1 MTIYSIV
8 HTRCAQLI
16 VDLNVTNKK
25 VIVIGG
31 GTEGLRKVH
40 GLLDQ
45 GCEITMITNR
55 LNKELKKLSDDGKL
69 RLIKRRINNASIL
82 NEFSNIFL
90 ILAATDDKELNR
102 KLVEKGRSIGSFVY
116 AADDPIIS
124 DFSYTSLVNIEGL
137 IQVAISTSG
146 KSPIMA
152 RKIRI
157 KVEKMLRKIINESDI
172 SNIILQEYA
181 RKMAKLKIDTVRE
194 RKEFLYSLIK
204 DKNIQYLLRSHKLD
218 QAKMTALHRL
228 KNWEKMSKICIQ

>member
-1 MTIYSIV
+1 M
-8 HTRCAQLI
+8 I

-25 VIVIGG
+25 AIVIGG

-40 GLLDQ
+40 GLIDQ
-45 GCEITMITNR
+45 GCEITLITNR
-55 LNKELKKLSDDGKL
+55 LNKHIKKLSDDGKL

-82 NEFSNIFL
+82 NEFSDIFL
-90 ILAATDDKELNR
+90 ILAATDNKELNR
-102 KLVEKGRSIGSFVY
+102 KLVERGRSIGSFVY

-124 DFSYTSLVNIEGL
+124 DFSYTSLVNIDGL

-152 RKIRI
+152 RKIRM
-157 KVEKMLRKIINESDI
+157 KVEKMVHKIINESDI

-181 RKMAKLKIDTVRE
+181 RKMAKQEIVTVRE

-204 DKNIQYLLRSHKLD
+204 DKNIQYLLRSNKLD
-218 QAKMTALHRL
+218 QAKMIALQML
-228 KNWEKMSKICIQ
+228 KNWEK

>member
-1 MTIYSIV
+1 M
-8 HTRCAQLI
+8 I

-25 VIVIGG
+25 AIVIGG

-40 GLLDQ
+40 GLIDQ
-45 GCEITMITNR
+45 GCEITLITNR
-55 LNKELKKLSDDGKL
+55 LNKYIKKLSDDRKL
-69 RLIKRRINNASIL
+69 ILIKRRINNASIL
-82 NEFSNIFL
+82 NEFSDIFL
-90 ILAATDDKELNR
+90 ILAATDNKELNR

-124 DFSYTSLVNIEGL
+124 DFSYTSLVNIDGL

-152 RKIRI
+152 RKIRM
-157 KVEKMLRKIINESDI
+157 KVERMVHKIINESDI

-181 RKMAKLKIDTVRE
+181 RKMAKQEIVTVRE

-204 DKNIQYLLRSHKLD
+204 DKNIQYLLRSNKLD
-218 QAKMTALHRL
+218 QAKMIALQML
-228 KNWEKMSKICIQ
+228 KNWEK